1 MWSFKNIWFQIHWLI
16 GITAGTVLIVIG
28 LTGATYSFQDEVL
41 DWANPGTAS
50 VPVQP
55 SPALTPPQLL
65 AAVRASGEQ
74 RRIDRITLYA
84 EPGRSAQLAFAPEKG
99 ERRGQSVYLHPYTGA
114 QLPAQS
120 GREFF
125 EWNERLHRWLLLPRD
140 DGKPITGSLSLCL
153 LLLSLSGLYLRWPAK
168 PLSWRS
174 WLTFNV
180 RRKGRPF
187 LWGLHSVAGTWVLV
201 VYVMLTLTGMYWA
214 FDAVRAPVD
223 RWMGAP
229 SRAAA
234 RAEQS
239 AAQEAARKAPPLQI
253 EPASLEP
260 AWQGFTQ
267 LASGWQ
273 FAQMRLPQRA
283 DQPVQFSWWGAGA
296 PHDRARNQ
304 LSLSLDGSVQR
315 DDRFADL
322 PAGRRA
328 LAAIYPLHTG
338 TYFGLTGRII
348 VTVAALMMPLFAIT
362 GWLLY
367 LERRR
372 SSRAAAKAQRAL
384 LAGDGPQAGPTRG
397 ANTGASM
404 AVVYASQAG
413 HAQQLAVRT
422 VARLRSAGLAAQLLP
437 AASLDMVQLQPHR
450 QLLWVASTFGEGQ
463 PPDSAR
469 RLARL
474 LQQTQGTPLAH
485 QRFGMLALGDRQY
498 GQFCGFGLALAAQL
512 ERLGAQPVFAP
523 ITMDAED
530 DAAWQAWL
538 KALAAHWG
546 VNAEPATVAV
556 NTAASVADSDAPDA
570 VFAPAQLLSRH
581 HLNPGS
587 SGQPLY
593 QVELGFAPEQALQ
606 WQAGG
611 LVEVKAQQAPAQVDA
626 WLQAH
631 QLDGSAAVQW
641 RGSASSLRDALS
653 ACELPTLSA
662 PATSAQAVADQL
674 HPLAPRSYSL
684 ASLPADGRMR
694 LYVRQTLREQPGAA
708 PQLGLASGWLT
719 AHAALGSSIALRLVD
734 NPGFAPLVGDARP
747 AIFMGNGS
755 GYAGLRGH
763 LCQRIAQGQFDNW
776 LIFGERRRAH
786 DSYAEDEVC
795 VWQAHG
801 QIARADYAYSRD
813 ARDASNLAPGQG
825 PHRYVQDALRAAA
838 EPLQAWLARGA
849 VIYVC
854 GSYDGMATGV
864 DDALTELLG
873 EEGLNALI
881 DEGRYRRDVY

>member
-28 LTGATYSFQDEVL
+28 LTGATYSFQEEVL

-50 VPVQP
+50 VPLQP
-55 SPALTPPQLL
+55 GPALTPPQLV
-65 AAVRASGEQ
+65 AALQAAGEQ

-84 EPGRSAQLAFAPEKG
+84 EPGRSAQLAFVPEKG
-99 ERRGQSVYLHPYTGA
+99 ERRGQSVYLNPYTGA
-114 QLPAQS
+114 LLPAQR

-214 FDAVRAPVD
+214 FDAVRTPVD

-239 AAQEAARKAPPLQI
+239 AAQEAARKAPPLEL
-253 EPASLEP
+253 EPATLAP
-260 AWQGFTQ
+260 AWQGFAQ

-273 FAQMRLPQRA
+273 FVQMRLPQRA
-283 DQPVQFSWWGAGA
+283 DQPLQFSWWAANA

-304 LSLSLDGSVQR
+304 LSLNLDGAVLR

-328 LAAIYPLHTG
+328 LAAIFPLHTG
-338 TYFGLTGRII
+338 TYFGITGRII

-367 LERRR
+367 LQRRR
-372 SSRAAAKAQRAL
+372 SSRAAGQAQRAL
-384 LAGDGPQAGPTRG
+384 LAGDGPQPGPATG
-397 ANTGASM
+397 ANTGASI

-437 AASLDMVQLQPHR
+437 AASLDMAQLQPQR

-474 LQQTQGTPLAH
+474 LQQTEGKPLAH

-498 GQFCGFGLALAAQL
+498 SQFCGFGLALAAQL

-538 KALAAHWG
+538 QALAAHWG
-546 VNAEPATVAV
+546 VNAAPAIAADKA
-556 NTAASVADSDAPDA
+556 AASVADSDAPDA
-570 VFAPAQLLSRH
+570 LFLPAQLISRH

-593 QVELGFAPEQALQ
+593 QVELGLAPGQSWQ
-606 WQAGG
+606 WQAGA
-611 LVEVKAQQAPAQVDA
+611 LVEVKAAQAPAQIDA

-653 ACELPTLSA
+653 ASELPTLAA
-662 PATSAQAVADQL
+662 PAASAQAVADQL

-684 ASLPADGRMR
+684 ASLPADGRIR
-694 LYVRQTLREQPGAA
+694 LYVRQTLRAQPGAA

-734 NPGFAPLVGDARP
+734 NPGFAPLPGDARP

-763 LCQRIAQGQFDNW
+763 LRHRIAQGRFDNW
-776 LIFGERRRAH
+776 LVFGERRRAH

-813 ARDASNLAPGQG
+813 ARDASHQAPGPG

-838 EPLQAWLARGA
+838 EPLKDWLARGA

-864 DDALTELLG
+864 DQALTELLG
-873 EEGLNALI
+873 EDGLNALI